1 MIYANTLE
9 SSNRS
14 VAPKRRKSEITLAQ
28 RAIFY
33 GQLTAALGVIFV
45 IAVTLAVQGL
55 WSRTVNLIGHG
66 AIRQQRRGAFRTV
79 W

>member
-1 MIYANTLE
+1 MLYANAFE

-14 VAPKRRKSEITLAQ
+14 ATPKRRKNEITLAR
-28 RAIFY
+28 RALFY
-33 GQLTAALGVIFV
+33 GQLTAALAVIFV

-55 WSRTVNLIGHG
+55 WRTTIKLLGHG
-66 AIRQQRRGAFRTV
+66 GIRQQRRGAFRTV

>member
-1 MIYANTLE
+1 MLYANAFE

-14 VAPKRRKSEITLAQ
+14 TTAKRRKNEITLAP

-33 GQLTAALGVIFV
+33 GQLAVALAVIFV

-55 WSRTVNLIGHG
+55 WSRTIKILSHG
-66 AIRQQRRGAFRTV
+66 AMRQQRRGAFRTV